1 MFHWSSKADF
11 YIIIWTYNL
20 RKGVINLSMR
30 FRRRRKIYKKLY
42 ESPRQV
48 LFLFFAVGFSITVL
62 SFMFFSLLIPKDIMH
77 DIMNDSIKKI
87 FMIITGMAIGLS
99 VIDIFM
105 VLIRKKNLDAVVF
118 ELETN
123 DKYIGFYKIIP
134 FILLILA
141 VLSIA
146 ETGELTQFAIRTAR
160 DMLTEASRIEDEA
173 ARKELVR
180 HAMQSENAGRLK
192 AMIDVAS
199 NLEGLIINPD
209 ELDADI
215 WKLNCKNGVV
225 DLKTGELLPI
235 SVSTI

>member
-1 MFHWSSKADF
+1 
-11 YIIIWTYNL
+11 
-20 RKGVINLSMR
+20 MR

-146 ETGELTQFAIRTAR
+146 VSRNSYLLWLSILMISFALSFAIRGLFFPVGLSEKGLMFFGEVYEIK
-160 DMLTEASRIEDEA
+160 DVLKCFINTENKKIMFVVWSTVFIPNSIKRIILKFPDVPVDDLVA
-173 ARKELVR
+173 FLNKKE
-180 HAMQSENAGRLK
+180 
-192 AMIDVAS
+192 IDI
-199 NLEGLIINPD
+199 EYI
-209 ELDADI
+209 
-215 WKLNCKNGVV
+215 
-225 DLKTGELLPI
+225 
-235 SVSTI
+235 